1 MWCTQCCGE
10 GVVRGFTSSPCSLV
24 KLLQVPQELSGSCT
38 GSIMQLSA
46 EAVLGV
52 CGTVQRDT
60 SRHLLHSGYWHTKEL
75 KQLSG
80 GRGMKDEERE

>member
-1 MWCTQCCGE
+1 
-10 GVVRGFTSSPCSLV
+10 
-24 KLLQVPQELSGSCT
+24 
-38 GSIMQLSA
+38 MQLSA